1 MRSYRFIWTSLLTIA
16 AFFIAMAGSAAA
28 APFTVDST
36 ADTGDA
42 ALNGTCDD
50 GTGQCT
56 LRAAMQE
63 ANNTAAADTISFDST
78 TFNGTTGATITVA
91 TALPTLIHPAS
102 ISSSGCIG
110 GGLPKPCV
118 AVKGDGTFDGIT
130 MGSGSSG
137 STVAG
142 VDLFKLRTAVVDSD
156 GGGTIQGNW
165 FGIDLAGSPTSNAN
179 TNGVQVLSNSGT
191 IGGATAATRNVF
203 ANDTASGISIEGGDS
218 NTVTGNYFG
227 TTPAGA
233 LDANLSNH
241 DSIAVAT
248 VSAGSNTAFGNTIGG
263 SDTNSNT
270 ACDGA
275 CNLLGNTVDDEI
287 ELSGTS
293 VSGGSPAI
301 STTIKGN
308 YVGLQLNGTDGSTAS
323 DFTSGSAAVEMY
335 LASVSNVAAGTVIGG
350 PNTTDRNYI
359 GGNRTGIDTG
369 QPASGQAATIENNYI
384 GVQPD
389 GTGSVPNQ
397 FTNIA
402 AAGSNT
408 SAGVLIKDNLI
419 GSNGSAN
426 NASGIILYGANTV
439 VQGNVL
445 GVDTAGASLPFGAAA
460 IATGQGNGAHANLI
474 GGTLPGDGNVIAG
487 GVTNAFFGSGG
498 VSIAGDSANNT
509 IEGNFIG
516 TDSSGTANYGNTGP
530 GIEVN
535 VSTPGGGSSR
545 TRIGSDSPAAP
556 NLISNNTGPAIAV
569 HQMRDVEIQSNLGS
583 GNGGLFIDLENPV
596 GVGNGPGPGTNVGD
610 GSANGLQAPTIGTP
624 TTTSVTGTSVA
635 GATIRVFA
643 KSSAS
648 LDGELGALIGTGTA
662 DGGGSWAVTFTSTQP
677 ELQQM
682 VATQTRTGS
691 ITPETSEE
699 SSVVQ
704 VPDTTPPITTI
715 DSKPPLLTN
724 NPTPTLTFHA
734 NETATFTCQFDGGA
748 PVLCTS
754 PASFGPL
761 ADGTHTIVVTA
772 TDSALNAETSPPSA
786 TFKVDTTAPTVS
798 VTATRPKIKTKRK
811 TAAAGFT
818 FSSPDP
824 TATLECGLDGAGFAP
839 CSSPFSATVR
849 RGSHTLQVRA
859 RDAAGNQGQ
868 PQSATVRVVK
878 KKKK

>member
-1 MRSYRFIWTSLLTIA
+1 MLSRRLLCTSLLTIA

-28 APFTVDST
+28 APFTVNST
-36 ADTGDA
+36 SDTGDA

-50 GTGQCT
+50 GTGHCT
-56 LRAAMQE
+56 LRAAIQE
-63 ANNTAAADTISFDST
+63 ANNTAAADAISFDST

-102 ISSSGCIG
+102 ISSSGCTG

-118 AVKGDGTFDGIT
+118 AIKGDGTFDGIT

-142 VDLFKLRTAVVDSD
+142 VDLFKLRTGVVDSD

-165 FGIDLAGSPTSNAN
+165 FGIDLAGSATSNAN
-179 TNGVQVLSNSGT
+179 TNGARVLGDSGT
-191 IGGATAATRNVF
+191 IGGSTAATRNVF
-203 ANDTASGISIEGGDS
+203 ANDSATGLSIEGGNS

-233 LDANLSNH
+233 LDTNLSNH
-241 DSIAVAT
+241 DSIAVAS
-248 VSAGSNTAFGNTIGG
+248 VSADTALGNTIGG
-263 SDTNSNT
+263 ADTNSNT

-287 ELSGTS
+287 ELSGNS
-293 VSGGSPAI
+293 VTGVPPAI
-301 STTIKGN
+301 STTIEGN
-308 YVGLQLNGTDGSTAS
+308 YIGLQLNGTDGSTAN
-323 DFTSGSAAVEMY
+323 DFTGGSAGIELY

-350 PNTTDRNYI
+350 SSSTDRNYI

-369 QPASGQAATIENNYI
+369 QPAAGQGMTIENNYI

-389 GTGSVPNQ
+389 GTGSVANQ

-402 AAGSNT
+402 AAGSNS

-426 NASGIILYGANTV
+426 NSSGIILYGRNST
-439 VQGNVL
+439 VQGNTL
-445 GVDTAGASLPFGAAA
+445 GVDTAGTSLPFGAAA
-460 IATGQGNGAHANLI
+460 IATGQGNGAANNLI
-474 GGTLPGDGNVIAG
+474 GGTSAGDGNVIAG
-487 GVTNAFFGSGG
+487 GVTNNFFGSGG
-498 VSIAGDSANNT
+498 VSIAGDSVNNV

-516 TDSSGTANYGNTGP
+516 TDSTGTANYGNTGA

-545 TRIGSDSPAAP
+545 TQIGSDSAP
-556 NLISNNTGPAIAV
+556 NVISNNTGPAIAV
-569 HQMRDVEIQSNLGS
+569 HQMRDVQIESNS
-583 GNGGLFIDLENPV
+583 GAGNAGLFIDLENPV
-596 GVGNGPGPGTNVGD
+596 GVGNGPGPARMSGD

-648 LDGELGALIGTGTA
+648 LDGELGALIGTGMA
-662 DGGGSWAVTFTSTQP
+662 DGSGNWTVTFTSTQP
-677 ELQQM
+677 ELQHM

-704 VPDTTPPITTI
+704 VPDTTPPVHHHRLRAAER
-715 DSKPPLLTN
+715 DQQPHG
-724 NPTPTLTFHA
+724 HA
-734 NETATFTCQFDGGA
+734 RLPRERAFRR
-748 PVLCTS
+748 S
-754 PASFGPL
+754 PASS
-761 ADGTHTIVVTA
+761 TA
-772 TDSALNAETSPPSA
+772 APRRPVPRQPASVRSPTARTRSWSPP
-786 TFKVDTTAPTVS
+786 PTP
-798 VTATRPKIKTKRK
+798 R
-811 TAAAGFT
+811 
-818 FSSPDP
+818 
-824 TATLECGLDGAGFAP
+824 
-839 CSSPFSATVR
+839 
-849 RGSHTLQVRA
+849 
-859 RDAAGNQGQ
+859 
-868 PQSATVRVVK
+868 
-878 KKKK
+878 